1 MRLDKYAVTR
11 RAMLGSALAAAAGAA
26 AGARSRS
33 VRAAPLTLTE
43 VIRRNTLARGG
54 AAALDR
60 MHSLVAEVEVS
71 EGGHIVG
78 GPYAANKE
86 GLVRV
91 DIYVGGK
98 NVYSEGVDKAG
109 VWLWT
114 GGPGP
119 AQPSVAT
126 GAANALTNGAEDKL
140 FGWSRFAKRGHKL
153 TLMTPVLLDGIAYQV
168 VAVRYSTGQISYFYI
183 NPVSWQVER
192 RRDQRA
198 YHPDMNQTKQSI
210 ESRYFDFVA
219 VAGVVAPHQSVDVD
233 LDTGKTLSS
242 GRTLARRINPKL
254 AADYFDRK
262 TRAPATRPA
271 QLLPGQTTANP

>member
-1 MRLDKYAVTR
+1 MRVDECGVTR
-11 RAMLGSALAAAAGAA
+11 RAMLGSALIAVTGAAACAQPRWAGAA
-26 AGARSRS
+26 RS
-33 VRAAPLTLTE
+33 LTLAE
-43 VIRRNTLARGG
+43 VIGRNTVARGG
-54 AAALDR
+54 PAALDR

-78 GPYAANKE
+78 GPYAANTD

-91 DIYVGGK
+91 DIYVSGK

-140 FGWSRFAKRGHKL
+140 FGWNRFAARGHKL
-153 TLMTPVLLDGIAYQV
+153 TLMPPALLDGIVYQV
-168 VAVRYSTGQISYFYI
+168 VEVRYSTGQISYFYV
-183 NPVSWQVER
+183 NPATWQAER
-192 RRDQRA
+192 RRDERA
-198 YHPDMNQTKQSI
+198 YHPDMNQTKQRI
-210 ESRYFDFVA
+210 ESRYFDFVG
-219 VAGVVAPHQSVDVD
+219 VDGVVAPSRSLDID

-242 GRTLARRINPKL
+242 GRTLARRINPTL
-254 AADYFDRK
+254 AVTYFDRN
-262 TRAPATRPA
+262 TRAPATRP
-271 QLLPGQTTANP
+271 T

>member
-1 MRLDKYAVTR
+1 MSVHEYPLTR
-11 RAMLGSALAAAAGAA
+11 RAMLGSTLALAGAA
-26 AGARSRS
+26 ACARPHPVGPATRF
-33 VRAAPLTLTE
+33 TLAE

-60 MHSLVAEVEVS
+60 MHSMVAEVEVA

-114 GGPGP
+114 GGPAP

-140 FGWSRFAKRGHKL
+140 FGWNRFASRGHKL
-153 TLMTPVLLDGIAYQV
+153 ALMPPALLDGITYQV
-168 VAVRYSTGQISYFYI
+168 VEVRYSTGQLSYFYV
-183 NPVSWQVER
+183 NPATWQAER

-198 YHPDMNQTKQSI
+198 YHPDMNQTKQRI
-210 ESRYFDFVA
+210 ESRYFDFAA
-219 VAGVVAPHQSVDVD
+219 VGGVVASRRSIDID

-242 GRTLARRINPKL
+242 GRTLARRINPNL
-254 AADYFDRK
+254 AAGYFDRD

-271 QLLPGQTTANP
+271 

>member
-1 MRLDKYAVTR
+1 VPDDKANSMTLDEYAMTR
-11 RAMLGSALAAAAGAA
+11 RAMIGSTMAAVAGAA
-26 AGARSRS
+26 ACARPRLAGTARS
-33 VRAAPLTLTE
+33 LTLAE
-43 VIRRNTLARGG
+43 LIRRNTLARGG

-60 MHSLVAEVEVS
+60 MHSMVAEVEVS

-98 NVYSEGVDKAG
+98 NVYSEGVDRAG

-119 AQPSVAT
+119 AQPSVAA

-140 FGWSRFAKRGHKL
+140 FGWNRFTERGHKL
-153 TLMTPVLLDGIAYQV
+153 VLMPPALLDGINYQV
-168 VAVRYSTGQISYFYI
+168 VQVRYSTGQISYFYV
-183 NPVSWQVER
+183 NPATWQAER
-192 RRDQRA
+192 RRDERA
-198 YHPDMNQTKQSI
+198 YHPDMNQTKQRI

-219 VAGVVAPHQSVDVD
+219 VAGVVASRQSVDID

-242 GRTLARRINPKL
+242 GRTLGRRINPTV
-254 AADYFDRK
+254 AADYFDRN

-271 QLLPGQTTANP
+271 